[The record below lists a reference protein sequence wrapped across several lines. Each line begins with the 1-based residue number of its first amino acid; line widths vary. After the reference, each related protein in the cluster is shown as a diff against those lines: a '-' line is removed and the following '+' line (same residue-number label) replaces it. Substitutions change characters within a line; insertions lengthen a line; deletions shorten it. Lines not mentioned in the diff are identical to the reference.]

1 MLAWGKKVSLEFAER
16 VQSIGVELGLDPS
29 WLMAVMAFESGGT
42 FSPSV
47 RNQAGSGA
55 VGLIQ
60 FMPQTAAMLGTTT
73 EALTE
78 MTAEEQLEY
87 VRRYFLPTAHL
98 IHYDDDVSDL
108 YMAVLW
114 PAGIGK
120 PDDYVLFDKS
130 DPLHPKRYLQ
140 NKGLDFN
147 KDGKVTKAEAASP
160 VQKRLEQGLLPEN
173 VLV

>member
-1 MLAWGKKVSLEFAER
+1 MLAWGKKVSHEFAER
-16 VQSIGVELGLDPS
+16 VQSIGLELGLDPS

-47 RNQAGSGA
+47 RNAMGSGA

-60 FMPQTAAMLGTTT
+60 FMPQTVAMLGTTI
-73 EALTE
+73 EELAAK
-78 MTAEEQLEY
+78 TAEEQLED
-87 VRRYFLPTAHL
+87 VRQYFLPTAHRVQDL
-98 IHYDDDVSDL
+98 ADL

-114 PAGIGK
+114 PAGIGRS
-120 PDDYVLFDKS
+120 DDYVLFDKS

-147 KDGKVTKAEAASP
+147 KDGKVTKAEAAAP
-160 VQKRLEQGLLPEN
+160 VELRLKQGLLPEN